1 MPLFEILGGWCQTL
15 EVFTLELY
23 IYGPKYK
30 RSKREIY
37 QLLNFNFGQA
47 KLAVWLSRK
56 SKIGGMGQTDVVL
69 IYEGLMKSRLRIE
82 FEYYRLNENIEEF
95 KFNWAINN
103 YLRCRLQWQFTNL
116 CIIIYDDNGC
126 KKVYGSLLFY

>member
-1 MPLFEILGGWCQTL
+1 MIRTESWVKNRDTNRIMGLVYHYSPN
-15 EVFTLELY
+15 

-37 QLLNFNFGQA
+37 QLLNFIFGQA

-95 KFNWAINN
+95 KFKWAINN
-103 YLRCRLQWQFTNL
+103 CICDVDYNGNLQ
-116 CIIIYDDNGC
+116 IY
-126 KKVYGSLLFY
+126 V